1 MKDTKKKHQLVE
13 LRGQGK
19 SQRTVAKE
27 LGIGLQTVVRWE
39 RELKEQIENQKAIDL
54 DALLE
59 RHQLTSQAQIE
70 RYAVEIARV
79 DEEIQTRPLADVST
93 PKLYDIRIKLHTRVD
108 GILPA
113 FTLRDDDEI
122 AEQKALRKLI
132 TSRRG
137 QQASEVKAHAEQGGN
152 GDGTVRADDLVTQ
165 QLATLERFRAGEID
179 GRTAANEM
187 AMIGSIFKGIDV
199 AELQRRLE
207 QLELGV
213 KQKPIDKEEIEI
225 IHNTVIEVA
234 GPDIKMQEKVLGTI
248 IKVYQRIEEKNR
260 QEKLN

>member
-1 MKDTKKKHQLVE
+1 VKDTKKKHQLVE

-79 DEEIQTRPLADVST
+79 DEEIQMRPLTDVST
-93 PKLYDIRIKLHTRVD
+93 PKLYVIRIKLHTRVD
-108 GILPA
+108 RILPA

-122 AEQKALRKLI
+122 ADQKALRKLVA
-132 TSRRG
+132 SRRNRKT
-137 QQASEVKAHAEQGGN
+137 SEVKAHAGHGSN
-152 GDGTVRADDLVTQ
+152 GDGTVYADDLVTL
-165 QLATLERFRAGEID
+165 QLTTLERFRAGEID
-179 GRTAANEM
+179 ERTAAHEM
-187 AMIGSIFKGIDV
+187 AMVVSLFKGIDI
-199 AELQRRLE
+199 ADLQARL
-207 QLELGV
+207 
-213 KQKPIDKEEIEI
+213 K
-225 IHNTVIEVA
+225 
-234 GPDIKMQEKVLGTI
+234 
-248 IKVYQRIEEKNR
+248 RIETALK
-260 QEKLN
+260 KDGA